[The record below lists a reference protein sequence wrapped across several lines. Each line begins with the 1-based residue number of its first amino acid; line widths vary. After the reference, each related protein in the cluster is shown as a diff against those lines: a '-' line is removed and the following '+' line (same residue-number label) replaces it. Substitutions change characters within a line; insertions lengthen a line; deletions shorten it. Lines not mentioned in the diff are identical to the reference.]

1 MATDAKPQMIGLWM
15 TTALVVGTII
25 GSGIFMLPV
34 ALAPLGPNAL
44 IAWIVSGIGVICIA
58 YAMGRLSKLGGEGIQ
73 ANVEKEFGPT
83 AGFLVAW
90 SFWASNATGQGAVAV
105 AAASAMSFV
114 SPALVRP
121 DNIVAVAI
129 GWLVVLTAVNA
140 LGVRAA
146 GGFSVVTVLIKLLP
160 LLAVVWIF
168 GERSATGGS
177 FEPLTPSPINVT
189 NLAAATAL
197 TFFAF
202 TGFEAATTPVG
213 KVRNPERTL
222 PRALIGGVTF
232 TVLLYLVAGTAIQML
247 LPADVV
253 AASPAPFADALT
265 SRFGS
270 GAATFAALTIAVA
283 AVGCLNGLILA
294 TGELG
299 YSMALRG
306 DMPKAMGW
314 TRGVNTPVV
323 AQIVGSAISAL
334 VLLANSSKATA
345 NLYTFIILLGTA
357 SVVIVYL
364 AATLGAWRHSPGTGQ
379 RAILALALSF
389 IAFATYGIGMEPVLW
404 SLVLLAIG
412 IAIRGIMHWLESRAG
427 SSPPAAA
434 SPAAPPGSAAS
445 ASAKNCAGTP
455 RWSPAVRPHSSATA
469 CRAAPA

>member
-1 MATDAKPQMIGLWM
+1 MSETAKPQTIGLWM
-15 TTALVVGTII
+15 TSAIVVGTII

-34 ALAPLGPNAL
+34 ALAPLGVNAL
-44 IAWIVSGIGVICIA
+44 IAWVISGLGVICIA
-58 YAMGRLSKLGGEGIQ
+58 YGLGRLSRLGGGGIQ
-73 ANVEKEFGPT
+73 ANVEQEFGPT

-90 SFWASNATGQGAVAV
+90 SFWVSNAVAQGAVAV

-114 SPALVRP
+114 APGFVRP
-121 DNIVAVAI
+121 DNIVPVAI

-140 LGVRAA
+140 MGVRAA
-146 GGFSVVTVLIKLLP
+146 GGLSIVTVLIKVLP

-168 GERSATGGS
+168 GQRGVTGGE
-177 FEPLTPSPINVT
+177 FEPLAAAPINLS

-202 TGFEAATTPVG
+202 TGFECATTPVG
-213 KVRNPERTL
+213 KVRDPKRTL

-232 TVLLYLVAGTAIQML
+232 VVLLYLVAGAAIQML

-253 AASPAPFADALT
+253 AASPAPFADALVAQW
-265 SRFGS
+265 GN
-270 GAATFAALTIAVA
+270 GAATFAAFTIAVA

-323 AQIVGSAISAL
+323 SQVVGSMVSAL
-334 VLLANSSKATA
+334 VLLANNNGATA
-345 NLYTFIILLGTA
+345 SLYTFVILLGTA
-357 SVVIVYL
+357 SVVIVYF
-364 AATLGAWRHSPGTGQ
+364 AGTASAWKHSPGIG
-379 RAILALALSF
+379 RRLVL
-389 IAFATYGIGMEPVLW
+389 AFAFLFLAFAVYGMGLEPVLW

-412 IAIRGIMHWLESRAG
+412 LVIRWVMQRLNARAG
-427 SSPPAAA
+427 SSPMEELA
-434 SPAAPPGSAAS
+434 PAAPPGSS
-445 ASAKNCAGTP
+445 A
-455 RWSPAVRPHSSATA
+455 
-469 CRAAPA
+469 

>member
-1 MATDAKPQMIGLWM
+1 MSEDGHKPQTIGIWL
-15 TTALVVGTII
+15 TSAIVVGTII

-34 ALAPLGPNAL
+34 ALAPLGANAL
-44 IAWIVSGIGVICIA
+44 IAWLISGVGVICIA
-58 YAMGRLSKLGGEGIQ
+58 YGLGRLSMLGGGGIQ
-73 ANVEKEFGPT
+73 ANIEKEFGPT

-114 SPALVRP
+114 SPTLVRP
-121 DNIVAVAI
+121 ENIVAVAI
-129 GWLVVLTAVNA
+129 GWLVALTAINA
-140 LGVRAA
+140 LGVRVA

-168 GERSATGGS
+168 GERGVIGGA
-177 FEPLTPSPINVT
+177 FEPLAPAPINLA

-202 TGFEAATTPVG
+202 TGFEAATTPVD
-213 KVRNPERTL
+213 KVRDPERTL

-253 AASPAPFADALT
+253 SASPAPFADALT

-306 DMPKAMGW
+306 DMPRAMGW

-323 AQIVGSAISAL
+323 SQAVGSAVSAL
-334 VLLANSSKATA
+334 VLLANNSKATA
-345 NLYTFIILLGTA
+345 SLYTFVILLGTA

-364 AATLGAWRHSPGTGQ
+364 AGTMSAWKNSPRLGQ
-379 RAILALALSF
+379 RLVLAFAFLF
-389 IAFATYGIGMEPVLW
+389 IAFATYGIGAEPVLW
-404 SLVLLAIG
+404 SLVLLAVG
-412 IAIRGIMHWLESRAG
+412 LVIRTVMRRLN
-427 SSPPAAA
+427 SSAATPAAEPA
-434 SPAAPPGSAAS
+434 PAAP
-445 ASAKNCAGTP
+445 
-455 RWSPAVRPHSSATA
+455 RE
-469 CRAAPA
+469 

>member
-1 MATDAKPQMIGLWM
+1 MHRNAKPGERMASHDHKPQTIGIWM
-15 TTALVVGTII
+15 TSALVVGTII

-58 YAMGRLSKLGGEGIQ
+58 YGMGRLSTLGGGGIQ

-90 SFWASNATGQGAVAV
+90 SFWASNAITQGAVAV

-114 SPALVRP
+114 SPALVQP
-121 DNIVAVAI
+121 DNIVTVAI
-129 GWLVVLTAVNA
+129 GWLVALTAINA

-168 GERSATGGS
+168 GERGATGGS
-177 FEPLTPSPINVT
+177 FEPLAPAPINLT

-213 KVRNPERTL
+213 KVRDPERTL

-232 TVLLYLVAGTAIQML
+232 TVLLYLMAGAAIQIM

-253 AASPAPFADALT
+253 VASPAPFADALV

-334 VLLANSSKATA
+334 VLLANNSKATA
-345 NLYTFIILLGTA
+345 SLYTFIILLGTA

-364 AATLGAWRHSPGTGQ
+364 AATLGAWKHSPRLRQ
-379 RAILALALSF
+379 RFVLALALLF
-389 IAFATYGIGMEPVLW
+389 IAFATYGIGTEPVMW

-412 IAIRGIMHWLESRAG
+412 IAIRWILQRVSSRA
-427 SSPPAAA
+427 PIPATALA
-434 SPAAPPGSAAS
+434 PAAPPE
-445 ASAKNCAGTP
+445 
-455 RWSPAVRPHSSATA
+455 
-469 CRAAPA
+469 

>member
-1 MATDAKPQMIGLWM
+1 MGQKGDPQTIGIWL
-15 TTALVVGTII
+15 TSAIVVGTII

-44 IAWIVSGIGVICIA
+44 AAWVISGIGVICIA
-58 YAMGRLSKLGGEGIQ
+58 YGLGRLSMLGGGGIQ

-105 AAASAMSFV
+105 AAASAIAFV
-114 SPALVRP
+114 APNLVHP
-121 DNIVAVAI
+121 DNTVPVAI
-129 GWLVVLTAVNA
+129 GWLVVLTGINA

-146 GGFSVVTVLIKLLP
+146 GGFSFVTVLIKVLP

-168 GERSATGGS
+168 GERGVSGAP
-177 FEPLTPSPINVT
+177 FEPLAAVPISPS

-213 KVRNPERTL
+213 KIRDPEKTI

-232 TVLLYLVAGTAIQML
+232 VVLLYLVAGTAIQLL
-247 LPADVV
+247 LPAEVV
-253 AASPAPFADALT
+253 AASSAPFADALVT
-265 SRFGS
+265 HWGK
-270 GAATFAALTIAVA
+270 GAAAFAAVTIAVA

-323 AQIVGSAISAL
+323 SQIVGSVISAL

-345 NLYTFIILLGTA
+345 SLYTFVILLGTA
-357 SVVIVYL
+357 SVVVVYL
-364 AATLGAWRHSPGTGQ
+364 AGTMSAWKDSPRFGQ
-379 RAILALALSF
+379 RLVLAFAFLF
-389 IAFATYGIGMEPVLW
+389 IAFATYGIGAEPVLW

-412 IAIRGIMHWLESRAG
+412 LAIRFVMHRLNARVG
-427 SSPPAAA
+427 SSPPAAEIQA
-434 SPAAPPGSAAS
+434 
-445 ASAKNCAGTP
+445 
-455 RWSPAVRPHSSATA
+455 
-469 CRAAPA
+469 

>member
-1 MATDAKPQMIGLWM
+1 MHRKAKLGERMAGQTDKPQTIGIWM
-15 TTALVVGTII
+15 TSAIVVGTII

-44 IAWIVSGIGVICIA
+44 IAWVVSGIGVVCIA
-58 YAMGRLSKLGGEGIQ
+58 YGLARLSALGGAGIQ
-73 ANVEKEFGPT
+73 ANVEQEFGPT

-146 GGFSVVTVLIKLLP
+146 GSFSVVTVLIKLLP

-168 GERSATGGS
+168 GERGATGGA
-177 FEPLTPSPINVT
+177 FEPLAPVPINLT
-189 NLAAATAL
+189 SLAAATAL

-202 TGFEAATTPVG
+202 TGFEAATTPVD
-213 KVRNPERTL
+213 KVRDPQRTL

-232 TVLLYLVAGTAIQML
+232 TVLLYLVAGAAIQML
-247 LPADVV
+247 LPAETV

-306 DMPKAMGW
+306 DMPKTMGW

-323 AQIVGSAISAL
+323 SQIVGSMVSAL
-334 VLLANSSKATA
+334 VLLANNSKATA
-345 NLYTFIILLGTA
+345 SLYTFVILLGTA

-364 AATLGAWRHSPGTGQ
+364 TATLGAWKHSPRLLQ
-379 RAILALALSF
+379 RFILALALVF
-389 IAFATYGIGMEPVLW
+389 IAFATYGIGIEPVLW

-412 IAIRGIMHWLESRAG
+412 LAIRAAMHRLNSRR
-427 SSPPAAA
+427 PNPAAEVA
-434 SPAAPPGSAAS
+434 PAAP
-445 ASAKNCAGTP
+445 
-455 RWSPAVRPHSSATA
+455 RE
-469 CRAAPA
+469 

>member
-1 MATDAKPQMIGLWM
+1 MGQHAAKPQTIGIWM
-15 TTALVVGTII
+15 TSALVVGTII

-34 ALAPLGPNAL
+34 ALAPLGVNAL
-44 IAWIVSGIGVICIA
+44 IAWVISGIGVICIA
-58 YAMGRLSKLGGEGIQ
+58 YGLGRLSMLGGGGIQ
-73 ANVEKEFGPT
+73 ANVEQEFGPT

-90 SFWASNATGQGAVAV
+90 SFWASNATAQGAVAV

-114 SPALVRP
+114 APNLVNP

-140 LGVRAA
+140 MGVRVA
-146 GGFSVVTVLIKLLP
+146 GGFSVVTVMIKVLP

-168 GERSATGGS
+168 GERGVTGAE
-177 FEPLTPSPINVT
+177 FEPLAAAPVNLS

-202 TGFEAATTPVG
+202 TGFECATTPVG
-213 KVRNPERTL
+213 KVRDPERTL
-222 PRALIGGVTF
+222 FRALVGGVTF
-232 TVLLYLVAGTAIQML
+232 VVLLYLVAGTAIQLL

-253 AASPAPFADALT
+253 AASPAPFADALV
-265 SRFGS
+265 SQWGS
-270 GAATFAALTIAVA
+270 GAATFAAFTIAVA

-323 AQIVGSAISAL
+323 AQAVGTVISVL

-345 NLYTFIILLGTA
+345 SLYTFIILLGTA

-364 AATLGAWRHSPGTGQ
+364 AGTFSAWKNSPGIGQ
-379 RAILALALSF
+379 RLVLAFALLF
-389 IAFATYGIGMEPVLW
+389 IAFATYGMGAEPVLW
-404 SLVLLAIG
+404 SLVLLAAG
-412 IAIRGIMHWLESRAG
+412 LAIRAVMHRLNSPAAT
-427 SSPPAAA
+427 PPAAA
-434 SPAAPPGSAAS
+434 PAAPPE
-445 ASAKNCAGTP
+445 
-455 RWSPAVRPHSSATA
+455 
-469 CRAAPA
+469 

>member
-1 MATDAKPQMIGLWM
+1 MAMDAKPQMIGLWM

-34 ALAPLGPNAL
+34 VLAPLGLNAL
-44 IAWIVSGIGVICIA
+44 IAWIVSGIGVTCIA
-58 YAMGRLSKLGGEGIQ
+58 FGLGRLSSLGGGGIQ
-73 ANVEKEFGPT
+73 ANVEGEFGPT

-90 SFWASNATGQGAVAV
+90 SFWASNATAQGAVAV

-121 DNIVAVAI
+121 DNIVIVAI
-129 GWLVVLTAVNA
+129 GWLVVLTALNA

-168 GERSATGGS
+168 GERGIAGGP
-177 FEPLTPSPINVT
+177 FEPLAPSPVNFS

-197 TFFAF
+197 TFFAL

-213 KVRNPERTL
+213 KVRDAERTL
-222 PRALIGGVTF
+222 PLALVGGVTF
-232 TVLLYLVAGTAIQML
+232 TVLLYLAAGAAIQMM
-247 LPADVV
+247 LPASV
-253 AASPAPFADALT
+253 AADSPAPFADALT

-314 TRGVNTPVV
+314 TRGVNTPVMS
-323 AQIVGSAISAL
+323 QIVGSTISAL

-345 NLYTFIILLGTA
+345 SLYTFVILLGTA

-364 AATLGAWRHSPGTGQ
+364 AATLGAWRHSPRHGHKV
-379 RAILALALSF
+379 ILAIALLF
-389 IAFATYGIGMEPVLW
+389 IAFATYGMGMEPVLW

-412 IAIRGIMHWLESRAG
+412 IAIRAVMHRLNSRAAT
-427 SSPPAAA
+427 PAAA
-434 SPAAPPGSAAS
+434 APAAPPE
-445 ASAKNCAGTP
+445 
-455 RWSPAVRPHSSATA
+455 SSA
-469 CRAAPA
+469 

>member
-1 MATDAKPQMIGLWM
+1 MDQSGKPQMIGIWM
-15 TTALVVGTII
+15 TSAIVVGTII

-34 ALAPLGPNAL
+34 ALAPLGTNAL
-44 IAWIVSGIGVICIA
+44 IAWLIAGIGVICIA
-58 YAMGRLSKLGGEGIQ
+58 YGMGRLSTLGGEGIQ

-90 SFWASNATGQGAVAV
+90 SFWASNAIAQGAVAV

-114 SPALVRP
+114 APALVRP
-121 DNIVAVAI
+121 DNIVTVAI

-146 GGFSVVTVLIKLLP
+146 GGLSLVTVAIKILP

-168 GERSATGGS
+168 GERGVTGGP
-177 FEPLTPSPINVT
+177 FEPIAAAPINFT

-202 TGFEAATTPVG
+202 TGFECATTPVG
-213 KVRNPERTL
+213 KVRDPERTL

-232 TVLLYLVAGTAIQML
+232 VVLLYLVAGTAIQML

-253 AASPAPFADALT
+253 AASPAPFADALV
-265 SRFGS
+265 SRWGT
-270 GAATFAALTIAVA
+270 GAATFAAVTIAVA

-299 YSMALRG
+299 YAMALRG

-323 AQIVGSAISAL
+323 SQVVGSLISAL
-334 VLLANSSKATA
+334 VLLANNSRTTA
-345 NLYTFIILLGTA
+345 GLYTFVILLGTA

-364 AATLGAWRHSPGTGQ
+364 AATASAWKNSPGAAQ
-379 RAILALALSF
+379 RLILACAFLF
-389 IAFATYGIGMEPVLW
+389 IVFATYGIGLEPVLW
-404 SLVLLAIG
+404 SLVLLGIG
-412 IAIRGIMHWLESRAG
+412 LVIHWVMHRLNSRATTPG
-427 SSPPAAA
+427 AEADPA
-434 SPAAPPGSAAS
+434 
-445 ASAKNCAGTP
+445 
-455 RWSPAVRPHSSATA
+455 
-469 CRAAPA
+469 

>member
-1 MATDAKPQMIGLWM
+1 MFACWFRVARGLGSYWGRAKCGRGKLMATEAKPQTIGLWM
-15 TTALVVGTII
+15 TTAIVVGTII

-44 IAWIVSGIGVICIA
+44 IAWLISGVGVICIA
-58 YAMGRLSKLGGEGIQ
+58 YGLARLSTLGGGGIQ
-73 ANVEKEFGPT
+73 ANVEQEFGPT
-83 AGFLVAW
+83 VGFMVAW

-114 SPALVRP
+114 APTLVRP
-121 DNIVAVAI
+121 DNIVTVAI

-140 LGVRAA
+140 MGVRAA
-146 GGFSVVTVLIKLLP
+146 GGLSVVTVLIKLLP

-168 GERSATGGS
+168 GERGATGGT
-177 FEPLTPSPINVT
+177 FEPLAAAPIDLQ

-202 TGFEAATTPVG
+202 TGFECATTPVG
-213 KVRNPERTL
+213 KVRDPERTL
-222 PRALIGGVTF
+222 PRALIGGVAF
-232 TVLLYLVAGTAIQML
+232 VVLLYLVAGTAIQML

-253 AASPAPFADALT
+253 AASPAPFADALV
-265 SRFGS
+265 SRWGA

-323 AQIVGSAISAL
+323 AQAVGSLISAF
-334 VLLANSSKATA
+334 VLLANSSRATA
-345 NLYTFIILLGTA
+345 SLYTFVILLGTA

-364 AATLGAWRHSPGTGQ
+364 AGTASAWKNSPGTGQ
-379 RAILALALSF
+379 RLVLAFAFLF
-389 IAFATYGIGMEPVLW
+389 IAFATYGMGLEPVLW
-404 SLVLLAIG
+404 SLVLLAVG
-412 IAIRGIMHWLESRAG
+412 LAIRAVMHRLN
-427 SSPPAAA
+427 SSAATPEPALA
-434 SPAAPPGSAAS
+434 PAAP
-445 ASAKNCAGTP
+445 
-455 RWSPAVRPHSSATA
+455 RE
-469 CRAAPA
+469 

>member
-1 MATDAKPQMIGLWM
+1 MREQGAKPQTIGIWM
-15 TTALVVGTII
+15 TSAIVVGTII

-34 ALAPLGPNAL
+34 ALAPLGVNAL
-44 IAWIVSGIGVICIA
+44 IAWVISGMGVICIA
-58 YAMGRLSKLGGEGIQ
+58 YGLARLSMLGGGGIQ
-73 ANVEKEFGPT
+73 ANVEQEFGST

-114 SPALVRP
+114 APNLVNP

-140 LGVRAA
+140 MGVRVA
-146 GGFSVVTVLIKLLP
+146 GGLSVVTVMIKVLP
-160 LLAVVWIF
+160 LLAVAWIF
-168 GERSATGGS
+168 GERGVTGAE
-177 FEPLTPSPINVT
+177 FEPLVAAPVNLS

-202 TGFEAATTPVG
+202 TGFECATTPVG
-213 KVRNPERTL
+213 KVRDPERTL
-222 PRALIGGVTF
+222 FRALVGGVTF
-232 TVLLYLVAGTAIQML
+232 VVLLYLVAGTAIQLL

-253 AASPAPFADALT
+253 AASPAPFADALV
-265 SRFGS
+265 SQWGN
-270 GAATFAALTIAVA
+270 GAATFGAFTIAVA

-323 AQIVGSAISAL
+323 AQSVGTVISVL

-345 NLYTFIILLGTA
+345 SLYTFIILLGTA

-364 AATLGAWRHSPGTGQ
+364 AGTFSAWKNSPRIGQ
-379 RAILALALSF
+379 RLILAVALLF
-389 IAFATYGIGMEPVLW
+389 IAFATYGIGAEPVLW

-412 IAIRGIMHWLESRAG
+412 LGIRAVMRRLN
-427 SSPPAAA
+427 SSAATPPAAA
-434 SPAAPPGSAAS
+434 PAAPPGSS
-445 ASAKNCAGTP
+445 A
-455 RWSPAVRPHSSATA
+455 
-469 CRAAPA
+469 

>member
-1 MATDAKPQMIGLWM
+1 MASVDRPQTIGIWM
-15 TTALVVGTII
+15 TTALVIGTII

-34 ALAPLGPNAL
+34 ALAPLGANAL
-44 IAWIVSGIGVICIA
+44 IAWLVSGIGVICIA
-58 YAMGRLSKLGGEGIQ
+58 YGMGRLSTLGGGGIQ

-90 SFWASNATGQGAVAV
+90 SFWASNATAQGAVAV

-121 DNIVAVAI
+121 DNIVTVAI
-129 GWLVVLTAVNA
+129 GWLVVLTGINA

-146 GGFSVVTVLIKLLP
+146 GGFSVLTVLIKLLP

-168 GERSATGGS
+168 GERGAMGAS
-177 FEPLTPSPINVT
+177 FEPLAPSPINPA

-213 KVRNPERTL
+213 KVRDPERTL

-253 AASPAPFADALT
+253 AASPAPFADALV
-265 SRFGS
+265 SRFGN

-314 TRGVNTPVV
+314 TRGVNTPVM
-323 AQIVGSAISAL
+323 AQAIGSAISAL
-334 VLLANSSKATA
+334 VLLANNSKATA
-345 NLYTFIILLGTA
+345 SLYTFVILLGTA

-364 AATLGAWRHSPGTGQ
+364 AATLGAWKHSPRAGQ
-379 RAILALALSF
+379 RAILVLALLF
-389 IAFATYGIGMEPVLW
+389 IAFATYGIGIEPVLW
-404 SLVLLAIG
+404 SFVLLAIG
-412 IAIRGIMHWLESRAG
+412 IAIRGVMQWLNSRGGSSRAV
-427 SSPPAAA
+427 AAI
-434 SPAAPPGSAAS
+434 PAAPPGSAA
-445 ASAKNCAGTP
+445 
-455 RWSPAVRPHSSATA
+455 
-469 CRAAPA
+469 

>member
-1 MATDAKPQMIGLWM
+1 MEETSKPQTIGLTM
-15 TTALVVGTII
+15 TSAIVVGTII

-34 ALAPLGPNAL
+34 ALAPLGANSL
-44 IAWIVSGIGVICIA
+44 IAWAIAGVGVICIA
-58 YAMGRLSKLGGEGIQ
+58 YGMGRLSMLGGGGIQ
-73 ANVEKEFGPT
+73 ANVEQEFGPA

-114 SPALVRP
+114 APALVRP

-129 GWLVVLTAVNA
+129 AWLVVLTAVNA
-140 LGVRAA
+140 MGVRAA
-146 GGFSVVTVLIKLLP
+146 GGLSVVTVIIKVLP

-168 GERSATGGS
+168 GARGATGGT
-177 FEPLTPSPINVT
+177 FEPLAAVPISFT

-197 TFFAF
+197 TFFAL

-213 KVRNPERTL
+213 KIRDPERTL
-222 PRALIGGVTF
+222 PRALVGGVTF
-232 TVLLYLVAGTAIQML
+232 TVLLYLVAGSAIQML

-253 AASPAPFADALT
+253 AASPAPFADALVAQW
-265 SRFGS
+265 GQ
-270 GAATFAALTIAVA
+270 GAATFAAVTIAVA

-306 DMPKAMGW
+306 DMPRAMGW

-323 AQIVGSAISAL
+323 AQSVGSLVSAI
-334 VLLANSSKATA
+334 VLLANNNKATA
-345 NLYTFIILLGTA
+345 SLYTFVILLGTA

-364 AATLGAWRHSPGTGQ
+364 AATASAWKNSPRFSQ
-379 RAILALALSF
+379 RLPLAFAFLF

-412 IAIRGIMHWLESRAG
+412 IAIRWIMHRLNARAD
-427 SSPPAAA
+427 SSPAAA
-434 SPAAPPGSAAS
+434 E
-445 ASAKNCAGTP
+445 T
-455 RWSPAVRPHSSATA
+455 
-469 CRAAPA
+469 

>member
-1 MATDAKPQMIGLWM
+1 MASQARKPQTIGIWM

-58 YAMGRLSKLGGEGIQ
+58 YGMGRLSTLGGGGIQ

-90 SFWASNATGQGAVAV
+90 SFWASNATAQGAVAV

-129 GWLVVLTAVNA
+129 GWLVALTAINA

-168 GERSATGGS
+168 GERGATGAS
-177 FEPLTPSPINVT
+177 FEPLAPATINLT

-197 TFFAF
+197 TFFAL
-202 TGFEAATTPVG
+202 TGFEAATTPVD
-213 KVRNPERTL
+213 KVRDPERTL
-222 PRALIGGVTF
+222 PLALIGGVTF

-253 AASPAPFADALT
+253 SASPAPFADALT

-283 AVGCLNGLILA
+283 AVGCLNGLILG

-323 AQIVGSAISAL
+323 SQIVGSTVSAL
-334 VLLANSSKATA
+334 VLLANNSKATA
-345 NLYTFIILLGTA
+345 SLYTFIILLGTA

-364 AATLGAWRHSPGTGQ
+364 AATLGAWKHSPRLRQ
-379 RAILALALSF
+379 RFILALALLF
-389 IAFATYGIGMEPVLW
+389 IAFATYGIGMEPVMW

-412 IAIRGIMHWLESRAG
+412 IAIRWIMHRIN
-427 SSPPAAA
+427 SSAATPAPAL
-434 SPAAPPGSAAS
+434 SPAAPPE
-445 ASAKNCAGTP
+445 
-455 RWSPAVRPHSSATA
+455 
-469 CRAAPA
+469 